1 MWCTLWR
8 HINRTSQRT
17 TTRIVFTYCD
27 ENQYYSE
34 IWEHSCSYNPTARQS
49 DIPIVRQFDSPTEMC
64 LFFTF
69 TVQVRKQ
76 QSKNSRER
84 YKVLVRIC
92 ILVWRNLIVNFYNS
106 MIISKWRT
114 YNFRRAIIFFIKLN
128 LFLFFFVK
136 LFLKTV
142 LAIYEPTGTI
152 KFGYVFRV

>member
-17 TTRIVFTYCD
+17 TTRIVFTCCD

-34 IWEHSCSYNPTARQS
+34 IWKRSCSYNPTARQS

-69 TVQVRKQ
+69 TVQVRKK

-84 YKVLVRIC
+84 YKVLVWLIFLNIGSNLYTC
-92 ILVWRNLIVNFYNS
+92 MTEFNSKLSENSNEKGPNILPRPGIRS
-106 MIISKWRT
+106 RT
-114 YNFRRAIIFFIKLN
+114 LLFRSAHI
-128 LFLFFFVK
+128 
-136 LFLKTV
+136 
-142 LAIYEPTGTI
+142 
-152 KFGYVFRV
+152 